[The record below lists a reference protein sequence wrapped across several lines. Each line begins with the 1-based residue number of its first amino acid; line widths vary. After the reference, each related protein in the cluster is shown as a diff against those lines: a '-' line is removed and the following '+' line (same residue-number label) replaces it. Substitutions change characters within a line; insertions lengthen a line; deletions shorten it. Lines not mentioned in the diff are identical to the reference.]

1 MSSAGGAVP
10 AEQADPVL
18 ERAEPLALLETDVS
32 EAGRWE
38 RRTVALTADALEV
51 TEPDGTVLR
60 RLPLFGLRGVE
71 IRETGGGAW
80 LEAVTASGQPV
91 RLAFGTPARIAEMR
105 VFRDKVSAQLKGE
118 AAPAGREAPAPDGP
132 AVRRTL
138 GDRFRTAAELAR
150 YAAPHRREVLVLGAV
165 MLIAALLEALP
176 PYLMKPIVDGGV
188 LSSSPSAFAALI
200 GLLAAVYVLQAAFQL
215 WRASIGI
222 RIGSL
227 LVERIRRDMFD
238 KLMTVPL
245 RYYERRKT
253 APYIGRI
260 QHDAEWVQQF
270 FSAGFAQLPAQLVLT
285 AAVLAMMFALD
296 WRLALALLAL
306 LPPGVL
312 LLAAVWPRL
321 RSLTGRRW
329 NAEYDLQQRVAEALQ
344 GIRVIKAFRRE
355 EEEKRA
361 FAALNAAAIER
372 MKAGQLW
379 TQRLQTGLHLAISC
393 GIALA
398 WYLGGR
404 RVMAGEAT
412 LGSVMAFTTYLSL
425 FLGHLHANA
434 RAFGWTNTALAAADR
449 ILDLLRAESEAAE
462 EPQAIRLPR
471 VTGEIRVERMSF
483 SYEPGRRAL
492 ADIDLHIRPG
502 ERIGIVGRSGA
513 GKTTLIHLLCRF
525 YDPDAGSI
533 RIDDI
538 DLRRIARADL
548 HRHIG
553 IVFQETYLFDG
564 TIGENIAYG
573 CPGATPEQIV
583 QAAVFANAHA
593 FITRLPYGYDT
604 PVGERGVQLS
614 GGEKQRISIARTLL
628 SNPSVLILD
637 EATASV
643 DAETEK
649 DIQEALDRL
658 ARGRTTIAVAHRMS
672 ALRRVDRIY
681 VLDGGRIAE
690 AGTPE
695 ELAERDGV
703 YRRLLRTQQ
712 APVLSGEGAT

>member
-1 MSSAGGAVP
+1 
-10 AEQADPVL
+10 
-18 ERAEPLALLETDVS
+18 
-32 EAGRWE
+32 
-38 RRTVALTADALEV
+38 
-51 TEPDGTVLR
+51 
-60 RLPLFGLRGVE
+60 
-71 IRETGGGAW
+71 
-80 LEAVTASGQPV
+80 
-91 RLAFGTPARIAEMR
+91 
-105 VFRDKVSAQLKGE
+105 
-118 AAPAGREAPAPDGP
+118 
-132 AVRRTL
+132 
-138 GDRFRTAAELAR
+138 
-150 YAAPHRREVLVLGAV
+150 
-165 MLIAALLEALP
+165 
-176 PYLMKPIVDGGV
+176 
-188 LSSSPSAFAALI
+188 
-200 GLLAAVYVLQAAFQL
+200 
-215 WRASIGI
+215 
-222 RIGSL
+222 
-227 LVERIRRDMFD
+227 
-238 KLMTVPL
+238 
-245 RYYERRKT
+245 
-253 APYIGRI
+253 
-260 QHDAEWVQQF
+260 
-270 FSAGFAQLPAQLVLT
+270 
-285 AAVLAMMFALD
+285 
-296 WRLALALLAL
+296 
-306 LPPGVL
+306 
-312 LLAAVWPRL
+312 
-321 RSLTGRRW
+321 
-329 NAEYDLQQRVAEALQ
+329 
-344 GIRVIKAFRRE
+344 
-355 EEEKRA
+355 
-361 FAALNAAAIER
+361 
-372 MKAGQLW
+372 
-379 TQRLQTGLHLAISC
+379 
-393 GIALA
+393 
-398 WYLGGR
+398 
-404 RVMAGEAT
+404 
-412 LGSVMAFTTYLSL
+412 
-425 FLGHLHANA
+425 
-434 RAFGWTNTALAAADR
+434 
-449 ILDLLRAESEAAE
+449 
-462 EPQAIRLPR
+462 
-471 VTGEIRVERMSF
+471 MSF

>member
-1 MSSAGGAVP
+1 VP

-658 ARGRTTIAVAHRMS
+658 ARGRTTIAIAHRMS

-681 VLDGGRIAE
+681 VLDRGRIAE

>member
-1 MSSAGGAVP
+1 VP